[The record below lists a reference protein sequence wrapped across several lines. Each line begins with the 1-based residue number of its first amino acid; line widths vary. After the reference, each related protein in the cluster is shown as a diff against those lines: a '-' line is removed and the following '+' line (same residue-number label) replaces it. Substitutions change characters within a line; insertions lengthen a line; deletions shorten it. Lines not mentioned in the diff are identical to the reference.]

1 MKSTKYISI
10 DKDIIKENAVFEF
23 NLFIPSEKE
32 KKMHYFKHAGTL
44 VSAEDV
50 KKLKDIKAVYINE
63 AERAYYLRYYNQRV
77 AHAQKKYI
85 NFEEKAAKIYHK
97 ATVILHALFSNPEDS
112 KTYKTSKHVIYELVE
127 TVADKNFSI
136 DSIINIAEH
145 QYTIMTHSINVCIYA
160 LNLGTY
166 LKFSKEMLE
175 ALGEAALLHDIG
187 KSKINSEIV
196 EKKGRLSEIEF
207 TEMKKYPMFG
217 YAIGLKLGIKNKDI
231 LMGIKYHQ
239 ERMDGSG
246 YPVGLN
252 GEHIPY
258 IARIIAVCDVF
269 DALTSRRSYKEAM
282 GVFEALLL
290 MKTKMSKQLDV
301 KILNKMI
308 EMLR

>member
-1 MKSTKYISI
+1 LKSTKYISI
-10 DKDIIKENAVFEF
+10 DKDIIQENAVFEF
-23 NLFIPSEKE
+23 NLFIPSEQE

-44 VSAEDV
+44 VTAKDV
-50 KKLKDIKAVYINE
+50 QKLKNIKAVYINE
-63 AERAYYLRYYNQRV
+63 TERAYYLRYYNQRV
-77 AHAQKKYI
+77 KHTQKKYI
-85 NFEEKAAKIYHK
+85 NFEDKAAEIYHK
-97 ATVILHALFSNPEDS
+97 ATVILHALFSNPEDLETYNAS
-112 KTYKTSKHVIYELVE
+112 KRVINEFVE
-127 TVADKNFSI
+127 TVVDRNFTI
-136 DSIINIAEH
+136 ESIINIAEH
-145 QYTIMTHSINVCIYA
+145 DYSIMTHSINVCIYA
-160 LNLGTY
+160 LNVGTY

-187 KSKINSEIV
+187 KSKINPEIV
-196 EKKGRLSEIEF
+196 GKKGRLTAIEF

-217 YAIGLKLGIKNKDI
+217 YSIGLKLGIQNRDI

-246 YPVGLN
+246 YPSGLR
-252 GEHIPY
+252 GEYIP
-258 IARIIAVCDVF
+258 IVARIIAVCDVF
-269 DALTSRRSYKEAM
+269 DALTSKRTYKEAM